1 MNQQQKLPAPE
12 TTAGTTVFC
21 VPWLRSAKNALRRE
35 GDRWILNEPL
45 TTEQRTGLT
54 NLVESL
60 NSRLCVRPT
69 DERARTVEVAKLLSG
84 FPVGRDGEM
93 ATELAMQ
100 QYLEAVEDVP
110 AWAVSEA
117 RMAIV
122 KGQFGEMKWAPTPA
136 QFASAARAR
145 MHQAESDLSDLKRI
159 VGADVDETVN
169 RTPEELA
176 RHDALMAETRTA
188 MTPKAVARNPQ
199 ADFIALCKLRD
210 VDPETVPDRPMGKT
224 WGRAA

>member
-1 MNQQQKLPAPE
+1 M
-12 TTAGTTVFC
+12 
-21 VPWLRSAKNALRRE
+21 
-35 GDRWILNEPL
+35 
-45 TTEQRTGLT
+45 
-54 NLVESL
+54 
-60 NSRLCVRPT
+60 NSRLCAQPT

-84 FPVGRDGEM
+84 FPVGKDGEM

-122 KGQFGEMKWAPTPA
+122 KGQFGDIRWAPSPA

-145 MHQAESDLSDLKRI
+145 MHQAESDLSDLTRI
-159 VGADVDETVN
+159 VNADVDENVN
-169 RTPEELA
+169 RTPEEIA

-188 MTPKAVARNPQ
+188 MTPKAKERNPQ
-199 ADFIALCKLRD
+199 AEFVELCRQRG
-210 VDPETVPDRPMGKT
+210 VDPASVPDRPMGKT